1 MPCESGGLLFEW
13 DFAGY
18 QNMRQWILSFGDQ
31 VRVLEPE
38 ELRADIRRQSENIL
52 QRYQET

>member
-1 MPCESGGLLFEW
+1 MPCEGGGLLFEW